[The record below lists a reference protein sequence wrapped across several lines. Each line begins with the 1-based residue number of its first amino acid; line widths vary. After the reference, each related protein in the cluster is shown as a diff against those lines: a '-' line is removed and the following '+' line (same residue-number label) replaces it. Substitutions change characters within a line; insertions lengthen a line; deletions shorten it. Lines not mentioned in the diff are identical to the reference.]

1 MMPTPSASLRSAY
14 RSTGWRGVCHSALG
28 LLLCASASSWAADAP
43 AEKVPSIGKISL
55 PAKPAKSASQEGEK
69 AHEESKP
76 KEATSKESLGD
87 QVRELVEKAN
97 ASNQEGKSK
106 KGKAAKPAP
115 KITLTVEAEPKKA
128 GTRGA
133 PAAPPDIAAAYA
145 RAHGAVPNP
154 VDSRAAAMAQVAGMG
169 PRPTVSRDNLGMARG
184 EETRWGY
191 DGEFG
196 PQAWSRLR
204 PEYGQCATGT
214 RQSPIHIQDGNTLQG
229 PAEPLQFHYQPSSAM
244 VVNTGRTIQVDV
256 VGDNTLTVRG
266 STYKLTNIQFH
277 HPSEERIND
286 RAYTMAAHLI
296 HRNIDGQIA
305 IVAVLMDPGQPNTL
319 INKVWT
325 YMPLDVGDRVRMPA
339 GLLDLNEVLPQDQ
352 RYYQFIGSLT
362 APPCSENVL
371 WMVLKQPIQISPEQ
385 LRLFAQLY
393 PRNARPVQPL
403 NGRVVREGM

>member
-1 MMPTPSASLRSAY
+1 MTPTPSAFTPSAHW
-14 RSTGWRGVCHSALG
+14 SVGWQGVRHSALG
-28 LLLCASASSWAADAP
+28 LLLCACTSGWAADAP
-43 AEKVPSIGKISL
+43 AEKIPSIGKITL
-55 PAKPAKSASQEGEK
+55 PAKPASQEGSK
-69 AHEESKP
+69 AAETSKT
-76 KEATSKESLGD
+76 KETVSKESMGD
-87 QVRELVEKAN
+87 QVRELVEQAN
-97 ASNQEGKSK
+97 ASNQQAKGK
-106 KGKAAKPAP
+106 KGKTAKTPP
-115 KITLTVEAEPKKA
+115 KITLTIEAEPKKSGA
-128 GTRGA
+128 RGT
-133 PAAPPDIAAAYA
+133 PSAPPDIAAAYA
-145 RAHGAVPNP
+145 RAHGAIPNP
-154 VDSRAAAMAQVAGMG
+154 VDSRAAAMAQVAGLP
-169 PRPTVSRDNLGMARG
+169 PRTTVSRDNLGMARSD
-184 EETRWGY
+184 ETRWTY

-286 RAYTMAAHLI
+286 RAYTMAAHLV

-305 IVAVLMDPGQPNTL
+305 IVAVLMDPGQPNTMV
-319 INKVWT
+319 NKVWT

-339 GLLDLNEVLPQDQ
+339 GLLDLNELLPQDQ

-362 APPCSENVL
+362 TPPCSENVL

-393 PRNARPVQPL
+393 PRNNRPVQPL

>member
-1 MMPTPSASLRSAY
+1 
-14 RSTGWRGVCHSALG
+14 LG
-28 LLLCASASSWAADAP
+28 LLLCASATSWAADAP
-43 AEKVPSIGKISL
+43 AEKTPSIGKITL
-55 PAKPAKSASQEGEK
+55 PAKPEPQDPG
-69 AHEESKP
+69 
-76 KEATSKESLGD
+76 SKESMAQ

-97 ASNQEGKSK
+97 ATNQASQGK
-106 KGKAAKPAP
+106 KGKAGKPQPAS
-115 KITLTVEAEPKKA
+115 KVTLTIEAEPKKA
-128 GTRGA
+128 NARGT

-145 RAHGAVPNP
+145 KAHGAIPNP

-169 PRPTVSRDNLGMARG
+169 QRATGTAVSRDSLGMARS
-184 EETRWGY
+184 EEARWAY

-196 PQAWSRLR
+196 PQAWGKLK
-204 PEYGQCATGT
+204 PEYGQCATGM

-229 PAEPLQFHYQPSSAM
+229 PAEPLQFHYLPSSAM

-296 HRNIDGQIA
+296 HRNIDGQLA
-305 IVAVLMDPGQPNTL
+305 IVAVLMDPGQANTL
-319 INKVWT
+319 VNKVWT
-325 YMPLDVGDRVRMPA
+325 YMPLDVGDRVRMPT
-339 GLLDLNEVLPQDQ
+339 GLLDLNELLPQDQ

-362 APPCSENVL
+362 APPCAENVL
-371 WMVLKQPIQISPEQ
+371 WMVLKQPVQISPEQ

-393 PRNARPVQPL
+393 PRNNRPVQPL